1 MTVEDV
7 MNIIELEKP
16 EGVIASLGG
25 QTAINL
31 AQPLREHGVKIIGTD
46 CDAIERAEDRKIF
59 EEVLTSLN
67 IPQPR
72 GEAVTS
78 VEDGVRAAAEI
89 GYPVLVRPSFVLG
102 GRAMEIVANEEML
115 RRYLKT
121 AVEVDADKPVLVD
134 KYIIGKE
141 VEVDAICDGTD
152 VFVPGIMEL
161 VERTGVHSGDSVS
174 VYPTFSISQAVKD
187 TILDYTKK
195 LGLGIGIVGLYNIQF
210 IVDRQDKV
218 YIIEVNPRSS
228 RTVPFLSKATGWSLA
243 DIATNVILGESLKD
257 QGINVLY
264 PKEKERWYCKVPVFS
279 FSKLSGM
286 DTYLSPAMKSTGE
299 AIGYDDRL
307 PYALYKAM
315 EAAGMKLQDHGTVL
329 LSVCEEDLPE
339 ALPLVQRFYRLGF
352 NIEATTGTAHYLKE
366 HGIRTRMKKDYTEDP
381 SDITTAMRSGKVAY
395 LINTRDPNSAAHV
408 NAGVEMRRLAIENN
422 LTTLTSL
429 DTVKALLDVLE
440 AISSRISTID
450 G

>member
-1 MTVEDV
+1 M
-7 MNIIELEKP
+7 
-16 EGVIASLGG
+16 
-25 QTAINL
+25 
-31 AQPLREHGVKIIGTD
+31 
-46 CDAIERAEDRKIF
+46 
-59 EEVLTSLN
+59 
-67 IPQPR
+67 
-72 GEAVTS
+72 
-78 VEDGVRAAAEI
+78 AAEI

-102 GRAMEIVANEEML
+102 GRAMEIVTKEEML

-141 VEVDAICDGTD
+141 VEVDAICDGAD

-243 DIATNVILGESLKD
+243 DIATNVILGESLRD
-257 QGINVLY
+257 QGITELY
-264 PKEKERWYCKVPVFS
+264 PPEKQRWYCKVPVFS

-286 DTYLSPAMKSTGE
+286 DAYLSPEMKSTGE

-339 ALPLVQRFYRLGF
+339 ALPLVERFYRLGF
-352 NIEATTGTAHYLKE
+352 NIEATTGTAQFLKD
-366 HGIRTRMKKDYTEDP
+366 HGIRTRVKKDYTEDP
-381 SDITTAMRSGKVAY
+381 SDIAAAMRSGKVAY

-429 DTVKALLDVLE
+429 DTVRALLDVLE
-440 AISSRISTID
+440 AVSSRISPID
-450 G
+450 E